1 MGYRLHPKHSSTPA
15 LHESAVDEVEALQ
28 LRQGMEAG
36 MASGEA
42 ATEDLF
48 GENSFSDLLIQDE
61 DMTTHGNAE
70 TSGFGFSDNGI
81 WRPEECE
88 PERDSTMP
96 ATPSDLDLDGQQV
109 AGPGDSALLRHEL
122 GTSSASLGSQQSGP
136 PETFSNV
143 NLDACVAT
151 ASMSLPAW
159 APKPIWDEG
168 IWSIIFGDG
177 ILLKSDFC
185 CVEYYKPKPS
195 TCLDSWIEQIAECRC
210 ELKRSLPESVSDSFA
225 DVVRHVPEVTWQE
238 ERESMLQSAL
248 KRWLVVVIS
257 FNRSATVWQ
266 QLATE
271 SEDVGKISVLS
282 DLFRGKAPATLLK
295 RVRAVEKL
303 CQFLGVGCFPA
314 EEASIYKFF
323 QHERYAGAPPSRLR
337 SYLEAIAFCYHVFS
351 MAELQEAVTSKRLH
365 GCTIAEIP
373 GGVTQ
378 ASPLTVDE
386 LCRLHTILH
395 ERCDWTAVFVGAV
408 LFVTYSRARWADAMH
423 SCSFLSDKD
432 EQGVTRYLE
441 ASSAVHKTMHAAMYK
456 HRMLPLVAPA
466 IGVVQRPW
474 ADRWLQVR
482 KSLGIAEPPDHPL
495 MPAPSAHGAP
505 TMRPL
510 SASEAGGWLRK
521 ILFGRKEPLPD
532 RRVSAHSMKA
542 TMLSFAAKFGLDAET
557 RLQLA
562 YHVGGFKLLHTY
574 SRDAAA
580 QPLLQLEKVLK
591 AIHEET
597 FRPDSTRSGRFA
609 CQPVEKE
616 PELSSFTVVDLTD
629 EVELTEVKQ
638 EETQISDEAASSSS
652 AESEETFPKSQ
663 GRLFRPP
670 TPPDG
675 YVFWQH
681 RKLRTLHLALPEY
694 RRVFM
699 CNRMIGPLHT
709 RENMVIRYDTPVC
722 RHCAHAVRE
731 WK

>member
-1 MGYRLHPKHSSTPA
+1 
-15 LHESAVDEVEALQ
+15 
-28 LRQGMEAG
+28 
-36 MASGEA
+36 MAPSFA
-42 ATEDLF
+42 AAEDPHRDDA
-48 GENSFSDLLIQDE
+48 FSDLL
-61 DMTTHGNAE
+61 THYEAFGVGSMYSQ
-70 TSGFGFSDNGI
+70 SGFGFGDEFNF
-81 WRPEECE
+81 EEGE
-88 PERDSTMP
+88 PEKDSTTMP
-96 ATPSDLDLDGQQV
+96 ATPSDIDLDVLHMEAQKISSGTHVEPGPQWAHTAGQEPEPQ
-109 AGPGDSALLRHEL
+109 DDF
-122 GTSSASLGSQQSGP
+122 SS
-136 PETFSNV
+136 V
-143 NLDACVAT
+143 NIDACVAT

-168 IWSIIFGDG
+168 IWSVIFSDG
-177 ILLKSDFC
+177 ILLKNDFC
-185 CVEYYKPKPS
+185 SVECYKPNPS
-195 TCLDSWIEQIAECRC
+195 TCLDSWVGQLTECRR

-225 DVVRHVPEVTWQE
+225 DVVKHVPEVTWQE
-238 ERESMLQSAL
+238 ERESMLQCAL

-257 FNRSATVWQ
+257 FSQSSTVWQ

-271 SEDVGKISVLS
+271 IEDVGKISVLS

-303 CQFLGVGCFPA
+303 CHFLGIGCFPA
-314 EEASIYKFF
+314 DEASIYRFF
-323 QHERYAGAPPSRLR
+323 QHERSTGAPPSRLK

-351 MAELQEAVTSKRLH
+351 MTELRDAVTSKRLH
-365 GCTIAEIP
+365 GCTIADVP

-386 LCRLHTILH
+386 LRKLHTILH
-395 ERCDWTAVFVGAV
+395 ERCDWTAVFIGAV
-408 LFVTYSRARWADAMH
+408 LFVVYSRARWADAMH
-423 SCSFLSDKD
+423 SCSFVVDKD

-441 ASSAVHKTMHAAMYK
+441 ASSAVHKTMHAAMYR

-466 IGVVQRPW
+466 SGVAKTPW

-482 KSLGIAEPPDHPL
+482 RALGIAEPPNHPL
-495 MPAPSAHGAP
+495 MPAPSAQSTP

-510 SASEAGGWLRK
+510 SASEAGSWLRK
-521 ILFGRKEPLPD
+521 ILFGKKEQLAD

-542 TMLSFAAKFGLDAET
+542 TMLSYAAKFGLDAET

-580 QPLLQLEKVLK
+580 QPLLQLERVLK
-591 AIHEET
+591 AIREES
-597 FRPDSTRSGRFA
+597 FRPDSTRSGRFLS
-609 CQPVEKE
+609 QPVEEE
-616 PELSSFTVVDLTD
+616 PDLSSFAVVDLTGED
-629 EVELTEVKQ
+629 GQKEVKQ
-638 EETQISDEAASSSS
+638 EETQISEEAASSSS

-699 CNRMIGPLHT
+699 CNRMIGQSHT

-722 RHCAHAVRE
+722 RNCAAAVKE
-731 WK
+731 